1 MACLRMEEQV
11 KLAVKMPSETNQY
24 VANRCKYRNQTN
36 NLNRIQ
42 EKDKKCKEPAEKKNN
57 FKKNNTCYAHEIKD
71 IK

>member
-11 KLAVKMPSETNQY
+11 KLAVKMPSKTNQY

-42 EKDKKCKEPAEKKNN
+42 EKDKKCKEPAEKK
-57 FKKNNTCYAHEIKD
+57 KQLQEKQYMLCT
-71 IK
+71 

>member
-11 KLAVKMPSETNQY
+11 KLAVKMPSKTNQY

-36 NLNRIQ
+36 NLNRKQ
-42 EKDKKCKEPAEKKNN
+42 KKKKKSKEKKKKKNN